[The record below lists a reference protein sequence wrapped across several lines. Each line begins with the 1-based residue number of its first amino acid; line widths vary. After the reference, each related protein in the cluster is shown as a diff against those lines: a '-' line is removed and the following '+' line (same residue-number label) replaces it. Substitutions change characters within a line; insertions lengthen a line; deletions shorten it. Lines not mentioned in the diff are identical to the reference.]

1 MNIFFVAYWHT
12 FERVRVEIFI
22 YSCVN
27 SLGKNTL
34 LFLKR
39 ILKKVHFFFD
49 KKEWRFHHF
58 RR

>member
-1 MNIFFVAYWHT
+1 MYRKKEYFIVMKNFFLIMNIFFVAYWHT

-27 SLGKNTL
+27 SLGKNIP

-39 ILKKVHFFFD
+39 I
-49 KKEWRFHHF
+49 
-58 RR
+58 